1 MSIWRSFWG
10 SGFTLRFATSCTGAS
25 CAIHLASRVLW
36 LSEERS
42 QCPAQ
47 PESRGRATV
56 AGAGL
61 LVERRALT
69 GHTRLHYDSTLLLT
83 FLTDCIFAQLL
94 SITFELLVHFLSTEE
109 GTISRPH
116 HGGLQ
121 TRNAPNGTLL
131 SKERTA
137 LPEQTVKKHMQ
148 RYNAGLIRPN
158 KTNHADQPLR
168 RSTSIL
174 GRAPT

>member
-1 MSIWRSFWG
+1 MPGTARIPRTCDRRGRRLARRKESADRTHSFA
-10 SGFTLRFATSCTGAS
+10 LRFHPTTH
-25 CAIHLASRVLW
+25 IFD
-36 LSEERS
+36 
-42 QCPAQ
+42 
-47 PESRGRATV
+47 
-56 AGAGL
+56 
-61 LVERRALT
+61 
-69 GHTRLHYDSTLLLT
+69 RLH
-83 FLTDCIFAQLL
+83 FAHLL
-94 SITFELLVHFLSTEE
+94 SITFELLVHFLRTEE

-121 TRNAPNGTLL
+121 TLNAPNGTLL

-158 KTNHADQPLR
+158 KANHSDQPLR